1 MKGQVSMKKIKL
13 LALFGESSVG
23 KDSIQHWLVSKLN
36 NTHGMVSYTSR
47 PPRDYEVDGREYH
60 FVSQEE
66 FEKLIIAKKMLE
78 HTCFNNWYYGTYIDE
93 LQPKKINV
101 GVFNPQ
107 GIRGLLT
114 HSDTI
119 DILPVW
125 IQTHDKDRL
134 LRSLQRE
141 NNPNCEEICRRFLA
155 DKKDFSNID
164 FEHEIYLNNDSTYN
178 YYEFLNKPKVLKFI
192 EGQI

>member
-1 MKGQVSMKKIKL
+1 MKKIKL